1 MRLQEG
7 GVANFTVVRA
17 GRADFVATVMYRVE
31 YNDASPDDL
40 FLLSNDTVLVY
51 AVGEWTKN
59 ISVAVKDDD
68 IPETD
73 ELFYIVLYN
82 ATGTYVLVFLKSDEN
97 KNVAICITMIYVF
110 MAGNI
115 CLYSISL

>member
-1 MRLQEG
+1 
-7 GVANFTVVRA
+7 
-17 GRADFVATVMYRVE
+17 MYRVE

-73 ELFYIVLYN
+73 EPFYIVLYN
-82 ATGTYVLVFLKSDEN
+82 ATGTYVLVFLKKWWEQKCSNMHYND
-97 KNVAICITMIYVF
+97 ICVY
-110 MAGNI
+110 GR
-115 CLYSISL
+115 

>member
-1 MRLQEG
+1 MCFPACPPSLTSFPFLHFRTLILEPVAVRLQEG

-17 GRADFVATVMYRVE
+17 GWADFVATVMYRVE

-59 ISVAVKDDD
+59 ISVAVKDDN

-73 ELFYIVLYN
+73 EPFYIVLYN
-82 ATGTYVLVFLKSDEN
+82 ATGTYVLVFLK
-97 KNVAICITMIYVF
+97 K
-110 MAGNI
+110 
-115 CLYSISL
+115 